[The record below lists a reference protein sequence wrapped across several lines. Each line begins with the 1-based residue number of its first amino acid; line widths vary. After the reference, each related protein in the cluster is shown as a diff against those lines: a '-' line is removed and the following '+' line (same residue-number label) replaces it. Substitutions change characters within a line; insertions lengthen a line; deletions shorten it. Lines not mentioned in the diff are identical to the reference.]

1 MAIGF
6 SIILVISLLNET
18 NTDGGTE
25 RGKAKKKPDCYKQKC
40 SDLGQMT
47 GQSIESVFLI
57 LPFYSERI

>member
-47 GQSIESVFLI
+47 GQSIESVL
-57 LPFYSERI
+57 L